1 MSSACPAHTLH
12 EITSLTHDGRG
23 VSHVGGKAL
32 FVAGALPGE
41 RVAVRDLKKR
51 RHFDEAT
58 LHSIERASPERV
70 TPRCAHFGLCGGCS
84 LQHLDPGAQIRAKQ
98 EHLLEE
104 LSRTGRVVP
113 GRILEPLAES
123 SWNYR
128 RRARL
133 GARFVAKKGRVVV
146 GFRERAAPFVADLA
160 RCEVLAPPLDGLIAS
175 LGEMLTTLDIRSHV
189 PQIEIA
195 VADNVTA
202 LVFRTLQRP
211 STADLDRLRAFGQRF
226 QLQIH
231 LQEGGIDSAA
241 PLDESTPLV
250 YRLAD
255 FGLEFTFR
263 PTDFIQVNA
272 GVNRR
277 MIARALDLLEVQPR
291 DAVLDLYCGLGNFT
305 LPLARQAAH
314 VVGIEGEAGLIGR
327 ARDNARRNAIANV
340 DFHVADLS
348 TIDRQLPW
356 TQRSYARVLLDPP
369 RIGASEEVLRLIES
383 SGARRVVY
391 VSCHP
396 GSLARDSAILVRE
409 MGFQL
414 EAAGVIDM
422 FPHTSHV
429 ESLALF
435 AR

>member
-1 MSSACPAHTLH
+1 MSSAHPAPTQH
-12 EITSLTHDGRG
+12 EVTSLTHDGRG
-23 VSHVGGKAL
+23 VAHVGGKAL
-32 FVAGALPGE
+32 FIAGALPGE
-41 RVAVRDLKKR
+41 RVTVREFRKR
-51 RHFDEAT
+51 RHFDEASVD
-58 LHSIERASPERV
+58 SIEQASPERV
-70 TPRCAHFGLCGGCS
+70 TPQCAHFGICGGCA

-104 LSRTGRVVP
+104 LRRTGRVVP
-113 GRILEPLAES
+113 ERILEPLVDA

-146 GFRERAAPFVADLA
+146 GFRERAARLVADLA
-160 RCEVLAPPLDGLIAS
+160 RCEILAPPLDAMIAP

-202 LVFRTLQRP
+202 LVFRVLQRP
-211 STADLDRLRAFGQRF
+211 SAADLERLRAFGQRF
-226 QLQIH
+226 QVQIH

-241 PLDESTPLV
+241 PLGESTPLV

-255 FGLEFTFR
+255 YGLEFTFR
-263 PTDFIQVNA
+263 PTDFVQINA
-272 GVNRR
+272 AINRR
-277 MIARALDLLEVQPR
+277 MIAGALDLLEVQPQ
-291 DAVLDLYCGLGNFT
+291 DSVLDLYCGLGNFT
-305 LPLARQAAH
+305 LPLARHAAH

-327 ARDNARRNAIANV
+327 ARDNARRNSITNV
-340 DFHVADLS
+340 EFHVADL
-348 TIDRQLPW
+348 TAVDRLLPW
-356 TQRSYARVLLDPP
+356 TQRPYARVLLDPP
-369 RIGASEEVLRLIES
+369 RVGASEEVLRLVDS

-396 GSLARDSAILVRE
+396 GSLARDSGILAGE
-409 MGFQL
+409 MGFRL

-429 ESLALF
+429 ESIALF